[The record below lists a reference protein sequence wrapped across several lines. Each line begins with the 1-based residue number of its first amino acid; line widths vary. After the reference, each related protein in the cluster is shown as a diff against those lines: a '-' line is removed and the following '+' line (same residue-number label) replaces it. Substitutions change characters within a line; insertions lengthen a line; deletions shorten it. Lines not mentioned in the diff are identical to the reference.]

1 MPKVNSS
8 ISFKN
13 MEFRVTQDEVNGQ
26 KEIWL
31 VEYLKDEEVY
41 TNFNEIL
48 ERFLGEEGISMTIKV
63 EKGGMEDQDKE
74 GGFIPPLF
82 LKKSEGEMMNGE
94 KE

>member
-41 TNFNEIL
+41 TNFNEVL

-63 EKGGMEDQDKE
+63 EKGME
-74 GGFIPPLF
+74 
-82 LKKSEGEMMNGE
+82 N
-94 KE
+94 

>member
-41 TNFNEIL
+41 TNFNEVL
-48 ERFLGEEGISMTIKV
+48 EKFIGQEGISMTIKV
-63 EKGGMEDQDKE
+63 EKGGMED
-74 GGFIPPLF
+74 
-82 LKKSEGEMMNGE
+82 
-94 KE
+94 

>member
-13 MEFRVTQDEVNGQ
+13 MEFRVTQDEINGQ

-48 ERFLGEEGISMTIKV
+48 EKFMGEEGISMTIKV
-63 EKGGMEDQDKE
+63 EKGGMED
-74 GGFIPPLF
+74 
-82 LKKSEGEMMNGE
+82 
-94 KE
+94 

>member
-13 MEFRVTQDEVNGQ
+13 MEFRVTQDEINGQ

-48 ERFLGEEGISMTIKV
+48 EKFMGEEGISMTIKV
-63 EKGGMEDQDKE
+63 EKGMED
-74 GGFIPPLF
+74 
-82 LKKSEGEMMNGE
+82 
-94 KE
+94 

>member
-41 TNFNEIL
+41 TNFNEVL

-63 EKGGMEDQDKE
+63 EKGGMED
-74 GGFIPPLF
+74 
-82 LKKSEGEMMNGE
+82 
-94 KE
+94 

>member
-13 MEFRVTQDEVNGQ
+13 MEFRVTQDEINGQ

-41 TNFNEIL
+41 TNFNEVL

-63 EKGGMEDQDKE
+63 EKGMED
-74 GGFIPPLF
+74 
-82 LKKSEGEMMNGE
+82 
-94 KE
+94 

>member
-1 MPKVNSS
+1 MPKVNNTL
-8 ISFKN
+8 SFKN

-41 TNFNEIL
+41 TNFNEVL

-63 EKGGMEDQDKE
+63 EKGMED
-74 GGFIPPLF
+74 
-82 LKKSEGEMMNGE
+82 
-94 KE
+94 

>member
-41 TNFNEIL
+41 TNFNEVL

-63 EKGGMEDQDKE
+63 EKGMED
-74 GGFIPPLF
+74 
-82 LKKSEGEMMNGE
+82 
-94 KE
+94 

>member
-63 EKGGMEDQDKE
+63 EKGGMED
-74 GGFIPPLF
+74 
-82 LKKSEGEMMNGE
+82 
-94 KE
+94 

>member
-48 ERFLGEEGISMTIKV
+48 EKFMGEEGISMTIKV
-63 EKGGMEDQDKE
+63 EKGMED
-74 GGFIPPLF
+74 
-82 LKKSEGEMMNGE
+82 
-94 KE
+94 